1 MNSHASFHPVFF
13 PQPRFIGM
21 KHKSERSVTDGPP
34 IATISGWEDGQQ
46 FTRAL
51 SKLDRWELQAADI
64 LTVHIEDV
72 NIQLAQDPHSP
83 HLGGYVWLSSMVLC
97 SYLQNLALHHRRDR
111 HEPVKV
117 DDKAT
122 WIELGSGVGLMGIML
137 AKLGVQRVVMTDI
150 EELVD
155 TMTTNVTLN
164 GMICKDLDGREIGTS
179 PPTGK
184 EEGQVVVAPLFW
196 GDKEA
201 IMKTKDRYKPDYI
214 LACDC
219 IYSEAS
225 AIDLVET
232 MALLCT
238 PTTIIVCMSE
248 VRNQAAQDAF
258 IREAK
263 RLFDVELVPT
273 VKWHGKVAK
282 HIAFDETLNLYR
294 LKIKLL

>member
-1 MNSHASFHPVFF
+1 
-13 PQPRFIGM
+13 M
-21 KHKSERSVTDGPP
+21 KNKAGRVVSEGPA
-34 IATISGWEDGQQ
+34 IATIRGWEDGQK
-46 FTRAL
+46 FTRDL
-51 SKLDRWELQAADI
+51 QKLDRWELQAADE
-64 LTVHIEDV
+64 LTVHVGDV
-72 NIQLAQDPHSP
+72 DIVLAQDPHSP

-97 SYLQNLALHHRRDR
+97 SYLQSLSQNHRKDK

-117 DDKAT
+117 GDKAT

-137 AKLGVQRVVMTDI
+137 AKLGVKRVVMTDI
-150 EELVD
+150 EELVR
-155 TMTTNVTLN
+155 TMQVNVDLN
-164 GMICKDLDGREIGTS
+164 GMICKDLDGREIFEHKSDVDG
-179 PPTGK
+179 
-184 EEGQVVVAPLFW
+184 EVIVAPLFW
-196 GDKEA
+196 GDKQA
-201 IMKTKDRYKPDYI
+201 ISKTKELYSPDYI

-248 VRNQAAQDAF
+248 VRNQAAQNAF
-258 IREAK
+258 IREAE

-294 LKIKLL
+294 LRIKKTTPL

>member
-1 MNSHASFHPVFF
+1 
-13 PQPRFIGM
+13 M
-21 KHKSERSVTDGPP
+21 KNKAERSVAEGPP

-46 FTRAL
+46 FTRSL
-51 SKLDRWELQAADI
+51 QKLDRWELQAADV
-64 LTVHIEDV
+64 LTVHIGDI
-72 NIQLAQDPHSP
+72 NIQLGQDPHSP

-117 DDKAT
+117 DDKST

-155 TMTTNVTLN
+155 TMKSNVSLN
-164 GMICKDLDGREIGTS
+164 DMVCKDLDGRIIAQPS
-179 PPTGK
+179 SK
-184 EEGQVVVAPLFW
+184 EEGEIVVAPLFW

-201 IMKTKDRYKPDYI
+201 IHKTKDRYKPDYI

-238 PTTIIVCMSE
+238 PSTIIVCMSE

-258 IREAK
+258 IREAEG
-263 RLFDVELVPT
+263 LFHVELVPT

-294 LKIKLL
+294 LRLR